1 MDHLTQSRPPLER
14 IFINVNGKATHLANA
29 LVNFQFLPITYLS
42 IELLK
47 QLDTENTH

>member
-1 MDHLTQSRPPLER
+1 MDHLTQSPPPLER